1 MDRENHYL
9 TVPKKHYKLIFWN
22 VPLTQNPLLPGTLF
36 PSCAL
41 QPGGHHITFFLFFIL
56 PKICVHVRVCFYI
69 DLDALSYFV
78 SVLLVNWLRVI
89 GGDVRSLS
97 AFIPDMF
104 PFLMLNLLIPT
115 VCLEKLKT
123 RSPRLHCLIRSHTS
137 SMSTSDYT
145 EAVSVTTTRDPCR
158 HTSLASDQTDR
169 LFSLLLIAV
178 QAWLT

>member
-1 MDRENHYL
+1 MS
-9 TVPKKHYKLIFWN
+9 
-22 VPLTQNPLLPGTLF
+22 LLPRILCYLEPCFHPVLCNQEVTIL
-36 PSCAL
+36 L
-41 QPGGHHITFFLFFIL
+41 FFLFFYL
-56 PKICVHVRVCFYI
+56 TKDMCACACVFLHWFGCFVLFCFCSVGKLIACDWWRCPESFSLYPWHV
-69 DLDALSYFV
+69 
-78 SVLLVNWLRVI
+78 
-89 GGDVRSLS
+89 
-97 AFIPDMF
+97 PF
-104 PFLMLNLLIPT
+104 PNAEPAHST